1 MLKLL
6 TNIILI
12 GVLVFLISKI
22 SNKNIF
28 DKLIKK
34 IKGLFS
40 GKEIKNDNKKIIN
53 NVDLNNIVKNENII
67 SQNNY
72 KNNENNENYKI
83 LNKILNKKLEGRKL
97 PVKVSIPKECEEH
110 DYINI
115 INFINESFNSKDVK
129 ITNKLNYIY
138 NINLYEIKDCRVNL
152 TIFEKDLFVGN
163 VDISFN
169 ILFVPSADNNIFKT
183 NYSFN
188 RKFGKFVLNEAV
200 IINIRDVGNVN
211 LINKDDV
218 EEDFNSINSL
228 IPDNIVFSSEYQSDS
243 VVKTTE
249 SNITIDTAMI

>member
-34 IKGLFS
+34 IKVLFN
-40 GKEIKNDNKKIIN
+40 GKEEKKEIKNDNKIIN
-53 NVDLNNIVKNENII
+53 NVNLNNTVKNENIVN
-67 SQNNY
+67 QNND
-72 KNNENNENYKI
+72 KNNEKHKI
-83 LNKILNKKLEGRKL
+83 LNQILNTKLEGRKL

-115 INFINESFNSKDVK
+115 VNFINESFNSKDAK
-129 ITNKLNYIY
+129 ITNQLNYIY
-138 NINLYEIKDCRVNL
+138 NINLYEIRDCKVNL
-152 TIFEKDLFVGN
+152 TIFEKDLFLGN

-200 IINIRDVGNVN
+200 INNIRDVGNVN

-249 SNITIDTAMI
+249 SNIAIDTAMI